1 MKERLMFRTS
11 YIRRGREL
19 HNQMA
24 GDLDNMTPYPRET
37 IKSHIFPKAII
48 NHDESIMDANEDLN
62 KSSLILGFKIPK
74 KIKGG
79 RFGKA

>member
-1 MKERLMFRTS
+1 MFRTS

-24 GDLDNMTPYPRET
+24 GDLDNMTPYPRES
-37 IKSHIFPKAII
+37 IKSHIFPKARI
-48 NHDESIMDANEDLN
+48 HHEESILEDKQDLN
-62 KSSLILGFKIPK
+62 QSSLILGFKKPK